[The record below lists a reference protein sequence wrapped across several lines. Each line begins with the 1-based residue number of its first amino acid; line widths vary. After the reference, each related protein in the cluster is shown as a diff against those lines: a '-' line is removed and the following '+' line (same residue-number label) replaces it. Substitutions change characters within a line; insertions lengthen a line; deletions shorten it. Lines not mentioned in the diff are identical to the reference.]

1 MSESVEKS
9 WYTKYRPATISEY
22 SGKHIQD
29 LVHKRFKTR
38 SAMPHVIMIQGS
50 RGCGK
55 TTFCRIMSKYYLCE
69 NPQPDGTPCEE
80 CTMCTSINDILID
93 GNSSEAEC
101 PGVTELDA
109 TIMNGKEAI
118 QNVLDDAI
126 QPPLYSDYKVL
137 IIDECHMIS
146 NAGQNSMLKII
157 EDIPKHLVVFFA
169 TTDPQKVLG
178 TIKSRCQLHIE
189 VRKQTVSDM
198 ADRLMVISQKEG
210 LRVSREALE
219 AIAKKAD
226 RVPRECINLLE
237 DIAKTYDGDVT
248 IDNVRAKVGGIASE
262 KYIEYFKAANSSL
275 GEVVEFVRSLKDSDV
290 KYSDFINGIIGF
302 VMDSLYI
309 KHGIALEEYPLE
321 YTKAIKELFEMYD
334 SNDFDML
341 MQIIEN
347 LSSQT
352 YNIDNDNKVEMLITI
367 TAMRISKVTLL
378 ANGLADEQ
386 HESIVE
392 NKRSLYEH
400 SQMLKRQ
407 KEIVSERLKI
417 DLDMEELKDG
427 FEDLS
432 VIKGTNALLDGL
444 NIPEV
449 DIVVPEDT
457 EENVID
463 NEEDTADDF
472 FSDM

>member
-1 MSESVEKS
+1 
-9 WYTKYRPATISEY
+9 
-22 SGKHIQD
+22 
-29 LVHKRFKTR
+29 
-38 SAMPHVIMIQGS
+38 
-50 RGCGK
+50 
-55 TTFCRIMSKYYLCE
+55 
-69 NPQPDGTPCEE
+69 
-80 CTMCTSINDILID
+80 
-93 GNSSEAEC
+93 
-101 PGVTELDA
+101 
-109 TIMNGKEAI
+109 
-118 QNVLDDAI
+118 
-126 QPPLYSDYKVL
+126 
-137 IIDECHMIS
+137 
-146 NAGQNSMLKII
+146 
-157 EDIPKHLVVFFA
+157 
-169 TTDPQKVLG
+169 
-178 TIKSRCQLHIE
+178 
-189 VRKQTVSDM
+189 
-198 ADRLMVISQKEG
+198 
-210 LRVSREALE
+210 
-219 AIAKKAD
+219 
-226 RVPRECINLLE
+226 
-237 DIAKTYDGDVT
+237 
-248 IDNVRAKVGGIASE
+248 
-262 KYIEYFKAANSSL
+262 
-275 GEVVEFVRSLKDSDV
+275 
-290 KYSDFINGIIGF
+290 
-302 VMDSLYI
+302 MDSLYI

-432 VIKGTNALLDGL
+432 VIKGTNGLLDGL

-449 DIVVPEDT
+449 DIAVLEDT